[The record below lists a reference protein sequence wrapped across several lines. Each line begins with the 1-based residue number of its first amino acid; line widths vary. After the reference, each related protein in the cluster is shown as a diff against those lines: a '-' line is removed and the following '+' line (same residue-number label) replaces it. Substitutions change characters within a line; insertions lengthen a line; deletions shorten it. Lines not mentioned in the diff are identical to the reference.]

1 MSEKRLTSRPR
12 RLTGFAM
19 IAGAVALGACS
30 MDVDN
35 PTMIQDEDLN
45 TKESIEALA
54 AGVAGDFAEGMIVPG
69 GGGLITAGAMLSD
82 ELVHVGTWIGLR
94 GLSDGF
100 SQDDWAESQSR
111 WAEPSQARWVAEN
124 AIERLT
130 AVFDELGIDPLS
142 RPEIPSVTMWAGFA
156 NKALGD
162 HFCEAVI
169 DGGPSQPY
177 TAFYERAEG
186 HFDNAIQ
193 MAGAA
198 GEHDMQLASYAGRA
212 HTRMQLGDWSGAVS
226 DAAHIPTD
234 WVYWIYYNQTA
245 GVSNDMYWWGYLRD
259 ETSVWGTPFET
270 LGENLTEPNGGD
282 PRVQYDVAMTDE
294 GTVEDGGD
302 GRRPFYRQRKYRSYS
317 DEIALTKG
325 TEMRLIEAEAALVQG
340 GDFATAVA
348 KINEV
353 RAYHNANGMDLPMVS
368 AASLDE
374 AWTLLMTERG
384 LELWLEGKRLAD
396 LRRWATTRGGNI
408 PFAVVREEARGQP
421 ASADPVRPVLE
432 TDVYQTRGDLCIQIS
447 KDEKMSNKNIH

>member
-1 MSEKRLTSRPR
+1 
-12 RLTGFAM
+12 M
-19 IAGAVALGACS
+19 IAGVMALGACS

-45 TKESIEALA
+45 TEESIAAIA
-54 AGVAGDFAEGMIVPG
+54 AGVAGDFAEAMIVPG

-100 SQDDWAESQSR
+100 SYDDWVESQSR

-124 AIERLT
+124 AIARLT
-130 AVFDELGIDPLS
+130 NVFTDLGINPTS

-177 TAFYERAEG
+177 TVFYERAEA

-193 MAGAA
+193 LAGAA
-198 GEHDMQLASYAGRA
+198 GEADMQKAAYAGRA
-212 HTRMQLGDWSGAVS
+212 HTRMQLGDWTGAVS
-226 DAAHIPTD
+226 DAGQIATD
-234 WVYWIYYNQTA
+234 WVYWMYFNQTA

-259 ETSVWGTPFET
+259 ETSVWGTPFAT
-270 LGENLTEPNGGD
+270 LGQNLTTPNGGD
-282 PRVQYDVAMTDE
+282 PRVQYDVAMTDK
-294 GTVEDGGD
+294 GAVQDGGD
-302 GRRPFYRQRKYRSYS
+302 GRRPFFRQRKFRSYN

-325 TEMRLIEAEAALVQG
+325 TEMRLIEAEAALAG
-340 GDFATAVA
+340 SGDFNTAVA
-348 KINEV
+348 KINAV
-353 RAYHNANGMDLPMVS
+353 RAYHNANGMNLPMVS
-368 AASLDE
+368 ATNADE
-374 AWTLLMTERG
+374 AWTLLMKERG

-396 LRRWATTRGGNI
+396 LRRWATSHPNI
-408 PFAVVREEARGQP
+408 PFSVVREEARGQP
-421 ASADPVRPVLE
+421 ATSDPIRPVLE
-432 TDVYQTRGDLCIQIS
+432 TNVYQTRGDICIQIS
-447 KDEKMSNKNIH
+447 KNEKASNKNIS

>member
-1 MSEKRLTSRPR
+1 MSKKRHSSRPR
-12 RLTGFAM
+12 RVSGIAM
-19 IAGAVALGACS
+19 IVGAVTLGACS

-35 PTMIQDEDLN
+35 PTMIQDADLN
-45 TKESIEALA
+45 TRESIEAIA

-100 SQDDWAESQSR
+100 SYDDWVESQSR
-111 WAEPSQARWVAEN
+111 WAEPSQARWVAED
-124 AIERLT
+124 AIERLGQ
-130 AVFDELGIDPLS
+130 VFEEQEIDPIS

-162 HFCEAVI
+162 HFCQAVI
-169 DGGPSQPY
+169 DGGPAQPY
-177 TAFYERAEG
+177 AAFYERAET

-193 MAGAA
+193 LAGQA
-198 GEHDMQLASYAGRA
+198 GENDLQRAAYAGRA
-212 HTRMQLGDWSGAVS
+212 HTRMQLGDWSGAVA
-226 DAAHIPTD
+226 DASMIPTD
-234 WVYWIYYNQTA
+234 WVYWMYFNQTA

-259 ETSVWGTPFET
+259 ETSVWGTPFAAM
-270 LGENLTEPNGGD
+270 GENLTEANGGD
-282 PRVQYDVAMTDE
+282 PRVQYDMAKEAD
-294 GTVEDGGD
+294 GSLKDGGD
-302 GRRPFYRQRKYRSYS
+302 GRRPFYRQRKFRSYD

-325 TEMRLIEAEAALVQG
+325 TEMRLIEAEAALVS

-353 RAYHNANGMDLPMVS
+353 RAYHTAEGTSLPMVS
-368 AASLDE
+368 AANADE

-396 LRRWATTRGGNI
+396 LRRWATTRSGNI
-408 PFAVVREEARGQP
+408 PFSVVREEARGQ
-421 ASADPVRPVLE
+421 AATADPIRPVLE
-432 TDVYQTRGDLCIQIS
+432 TNAYQTLGDLCIQVS
-447 KDEKMSNKNIH
+447 KDEKASNKNIS

>member
-1 MSEKRLTSRPR
+1 MNEKRLSSRPR
-12 RLTGFAM
+12 RITGFAS
-19 IAGAVALGACS
+19 IVGAVALGACS

-45 TKESIEALA
+45 TTESIEAIA

-69 GGGLITAGAMLSD
+69 GGGLVTAGAMLSD

-100 SQDDWAESQSR
+100 SYDDWVESQSR
-111 WAEPSQARWVAEN
+111 WAEPSQARWVAES

-130 AVFDELGIDPLS
+130 QIFQEQEIDANS

-162 HFCEAVI
+162 HFCQAVI
-169 DGGPSQPY
+169 DGGAAQPY
-177 TAFYERAEG
+177 TAFYERAEA

-193 MAGAA
+193 LAGSA
-198 GEHDMQLASYAGRA
+198 GEADIQRAAYAGRA
-212 HTRMQLGDWSGAVS
+212 HTRMQLGDWAGAVS
-226 DAAHIPTD
+226 DAGMIPTD
-234 WVYWIYYNQTA
+234 WVYWMYFNQTA

-259 ETSVWGTPFET
+259 ETSVWGTPFAT

-282 PRVQYDVAMTDE
+282 PRVQYDMATEAD
-294 GTVEDGGD
+294 GSLKDGGD
-302 GRRPFYRQRKYRSYS
+302 GRRPFFRQRKFRSYD

-325 TEMRLIEAEAALVQG
+325 TEMRLIEAEAALVN
-340 GDFATAVA
+340 GDFTTAVA

-353 RAYHNANGMDLPMVS
+353 RTYHGSKGMDLSPVS
-368 AASLDE
+368 AANADE

-396 LRRWATTRGGNI
+396 LRRWATSRAGNV
-408 PFAVVREEARGQP
+408 PFEVVREEARGQP

-432 TDVYQTRGDLCIQIS
+432 TDAVQTLGDLCIQVS
-447 KDEKMSNKNIH
+447 KDEKASNKNIS